1 MMGFPSKDDPRK
13 RAEPFISGEAGNEGM
28 NAVEVAGIPWLGL
41 TQELEVLR
49 YLQEFTTAA

>member
-13 RAEPFISGEAGNEGM
+13 RAQPFVSGEAGNEGM